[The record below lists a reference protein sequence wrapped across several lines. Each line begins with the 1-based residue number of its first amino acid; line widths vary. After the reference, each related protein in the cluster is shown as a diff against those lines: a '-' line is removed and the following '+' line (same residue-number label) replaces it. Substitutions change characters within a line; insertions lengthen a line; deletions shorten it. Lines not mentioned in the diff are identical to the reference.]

1 MYLFL
6 DVIKLLNKKD
16 KIRLFFLFLL
26 IILNVFFEMIGIGVI
41 FPLLGFL
48 ISEKFALEYIHYLS
62 FLSEFFELN
71 NKNLVIFF
79 SVLLVFIFLI
89 KNIITFCF
97 SYFKYKFTYDLLNY
111 FSVKLYNRYI
121 KSDYL
126 YFTKTNSSIPIRN
139 IENVAIF
146 TEGLNQFLFLLIEIV
161 FIVSILLLL
170 FYVSFQSTSILIIII
185 SLSFLAFKILTK
197 KKLIILGDER
207 QYFLKKKMQTV
218 YETMQSIKEIKISF
232 SEKFFKN
239 KYERD
244 NKRYSYTA
252 RMFETYQSLPRIW
265 LEILGVVSLSAI
277 LIIMLSIIDSA
288 EMVISTIAIFGVSA
302 VRIIPSL
309 NRLLSSFQFL
319 NHYSSIITTTVQELK
334 IGKMNNLKNINSEK
348 YTKLPKFSLK
358 KSLEIKDLTFA
369 YDNNEILKNIN
380 LNIKKNEIVGI
391 IGKTGSG
398 KSTLANILVGILNYK
413 DGNIIIDEKFQL
425 KKIFNEN
432 KNLFGYIPQSTFLL
446 DDTIKKNIAFGE
458 EEINFDEELFW
469 NSLKMSKI
477 ENFVQSLPNKENEIV
492 GERGIR
498 LSGGQIQ
505 RLGIARALYRKP
517 EILILDEATSS
528 LDLETEKSFIDALSG
543 MKDKI
548 TMIIITHRLSSL
560 KICDKI
566 YEIKD
571 GKINVNK

>member
-1 MYLFL
+1 
-6 DVIKLLNKKD
+6 
-16 KIRLFFLFLL
+16 
-26 IILNVFFEMIGIGVI
+26 
-41 FPLLGFL
+41 
-48 ISEKFALEYIHYLS
+48 
-62 FLSEFFELN
+62 
-71 NKNLVIFF
+71 
-79 SVLLVFIFLI
+79 
-89 KNIITFCF
+89 
-97 SYFKYKFTYDLLNY
+97 
-111 FSVKLYNRYI
+111 
-121 KSDYL
+121 
-126 YFTKTNSSIPIRN
+126 
-139 IENVAIF
+139 
-146 TEGLNQFLFLLIEIV
+146 
-161 FIVSILLLL
+161 
-170 FYVSFQSTSILIIII
+170 
-185 SLSFLAFKILTK
+185 
-197 KKLIILGDER
+197 
-207 QYFLKKKMQTV
+207 
-218 YETMQSIKEIKISF
+218 
-232 SEKFFKN
+232 
-239 KYERD
+239 
-244 NKRYSYTA
+244 
-252 RMFETYQSLPRIW
+252 
-265 LEILGVVSLSAI
+265 
-277 LIIMLSIIDSA
+277 
-288 EMVISTIAIFGVSA
+288 
-302 VRIIPSL
+302 
-309 NRLLSSFQFL
+309 
-319 NHYSSIITTTVQELK
+319 
-334 IGKMNNLKNINSEK
+334 MNNLKNINSEK

-380 LNIKKNEIVGI
+380 LNIKKNEIIGI